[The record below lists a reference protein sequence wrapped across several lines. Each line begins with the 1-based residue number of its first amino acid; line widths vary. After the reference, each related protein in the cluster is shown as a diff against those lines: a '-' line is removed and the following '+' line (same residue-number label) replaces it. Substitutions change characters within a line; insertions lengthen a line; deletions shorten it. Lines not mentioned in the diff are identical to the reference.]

1 MVIRISETVFVLFP
15 SKEPQSFTSSASLE
29 LLRTESMKETCCV
42 VYWEHVV
49 DKRAAIL
56 NS

>member
-1 MVIRISETVFVLFP
+1 MDVRISETVFVLFP
-15 SKEPQSFTSSASLE
+15 SKEPQSVTSSSSLG
-29 LLRTESMKETCCV
+29 LLRTESMNETCCV

-49 DKRAAIL
+49 NKRATIL